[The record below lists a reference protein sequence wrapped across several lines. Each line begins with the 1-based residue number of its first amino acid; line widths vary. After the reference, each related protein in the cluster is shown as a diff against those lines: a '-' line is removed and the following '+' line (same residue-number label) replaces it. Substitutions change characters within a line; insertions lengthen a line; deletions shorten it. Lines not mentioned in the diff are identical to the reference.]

1 MKKIDIVFLH
11 WANYL
16 FKGNCFFNVE
26 WLVMIVFRPCTQ
38 MYSDIYLAFEPFD
51 IITAEYHNERL
62 TSVMI
67 NWLIDWLLLNVQWI
81 IFQLYPGREHLS
93 NGGSHLEFSYR
104 HENGH
109 SCAVYYLW
117 CWFISFWGNF
127 SRTFTQSF
135 VTQYSAVLL

>member
-1 MKKIDIVFLH
+1 MCLLYVIIMKKIDIVFLH

-26 WLVMIVFRPCTQ
+26 WLVMIVFWTCTQ

-93 NGGSHLEFSYR
+93 NGGSHLDISYR
-104 HENGH
+104 QEKQT
-109 SCAVYYLW
+109 
-117 CWFISFWGNF
+117 FITFQWSFIC
-127 SRTFTQSF
+127 SLSS
-135 VTQYSAVLL
+135 VMLVH